1 MLVKRTK
8 WSVKLGLA
16 ITFLATS
23 VFAAPGQGGTG
34 AGSGAKAQM
43 NFAKSSQLSLTEQL
57 NQVANYNTKMVSI
70 QASVAKKAAQAKK
83 DGDLVKLDC
92 INSKKASIDA
102 NVQVGAAV
110 AKAFA
115 SGGVRADE
123 SQRNFQFSKITIAHL
138 NTVVLGGEADACIG
152 EDLAYVGKTKTT
164 TTQDESITKKD
175 TTKTKS
181 DHDDSGAPTRG
192 TSVTPVR

>member
-16 ITFLATS
+16 VIFLASTA
-23 VFAAPGQGGTG
+23 VAAPTGGTG
-34 AGSGAKAQM
+34 AGSASQAQM
-43 NFAKSSQLSLTEQL
+43 NFARSSQLSLTEQL
-57 NQVANYNTKMVSI
+57 KQVQNYNNKMKSI
-70 QASVAKKAAQAKK
+70 QASVATKAAQAKK

-110 AKAFA
+110 AKAFS
-115 SGGVRADE
+115 SGGVRADD
-123 SQRNFQFSKITIAHL
+123 SQRNFQFSKITIAHQ

-152 EDLAYVGKTKTT
+152 EDLAYVGKTQTT
-164 TTQDESITKKD
+164 TTQDDSITKQD

-181 DHDDSGAPTRG
+181 DYDDSGAPSRG